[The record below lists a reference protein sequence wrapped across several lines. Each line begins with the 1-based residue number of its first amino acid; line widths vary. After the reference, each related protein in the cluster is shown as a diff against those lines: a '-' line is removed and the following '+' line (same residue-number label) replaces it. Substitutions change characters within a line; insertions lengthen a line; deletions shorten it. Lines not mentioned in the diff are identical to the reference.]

1 MLLQLVIAA
10 GDVDDVDDVVSG
22 GAFEF
27 PTLHLELELAIL
39 ALNRTGLP
47 LDFFP
52 SDPGLHMSI
61 SSLSLAVCGRKFHL
75 SLRESG
81 LKGVRMRY
89 NAPLL

>member
-10 GDVDDVDDVVSG
+10 DVDDVDDVVSG

-61 SSLSLAVCGRKFHL
+61 SSLSLAQFVVENYICH
-75 SLRESG
+75 
-81 LKGVRMRY
+81 
-89 NAPLL
+89 

>member
-10 GDVDDVDDVVSG
+10 DVDDVDDVVIG

-61 SSLSLAVCGRKFHL
+61 SSLSLAQFVVENYICH
-75 SLRESG
+75 
-81 LKGVRMRY
+81 
-89 NAPLL
+89 

>member
-1 MLLQLVIAA
+1 MIAA
-10 GDVDDVDDVVSG
+10 DVDDVVNG
-22 GAFEF
+22 VAFEF

-61 SSLSLAVCGRKFHL
+61 SSLSLAQFVVENYICH
-75 SLRESG
+75 
-81 LKGVRMRY
+81 
-89 NAPLL
+89 

>member
-10 GDVDDVDDVVSG
+10 DVDDVDDVVSG